1 MKKYTS
7 TASCRVRLS
16 REWTQAIQDT
26 IQYYQNAVSWLIPVA
41 QAEYDSFSMLKANAK
56 MTHMEKLVHS
66 TSKRK
71 AKYKGFDKK
80 FYKMPSY
87 LRRSALVAAIGIVSS
102 FMSNLENWKKNGMK
116 GKKPKLRINHS
127 KMPCFYKG
135 NMFKTDEAGES
146 CQIKLRS
153 NGDWAFFSFFLKK
166 TDMEYIRRHYDFEDA
181 SAPTLERAG
190 RGYALRFAFEKQ
202 CVLEEEVHRI
212 CAVDL
217 GMNSDAVLSVM
228 DAEGTVSARKFIS
241 CTEEKDRLHALLDRI
256 GKQQS
261 SGNRKNKKLWAYA
274 QHMNEEICRKTVIET
289 IRFAREHGCGGIVM
303 EHLNFSKGM
312 KGSRRQK
319 FHHWRHRSIVQK
331 TEYKAHLNGMR
342 FSTVNAWN
350 TSRLAFDGTGK
361 VLRGKEIRNG
371 KIPKVYGLCEFP
383 SGKIYNCDLN
393 ASYNIGAR
401 YFIRQKTN
409 KLDAREK
416 TTIGAKVPQTKTRT
430 SQTLDTL
437 RQLNAV
443 LRYA

>member
-16 REWTQAIQDT
+16 KEWTQAVQDT
-26 IQYYQNAVSWLIPVA
+26 IQYYQNAVSWLIPIA
-41 QAEYDSFSMLKANAK
+41 LAEYDSFSMLGANAK

-87 LRRSALVAAIGIVSS
+87 LRRSALVSAIGIVSS
-102 FMSNLENWKKNGMK
+102 FMSNLDNWKKNGMK
-116 GKKPKLRINHS
+116 GKKPKLRIHHS

-135 NMFKTDEAGES
+135 NMFKANETGNT

-153 NGDWAFFSFFLKK
+153 DGDWAFFLFRLKK
-166 TDMEYIRRHYDFEDA
+166 TDLEYIRRHYDFEDA

-190 RGYALRFAFEKQ
+190 RSYALRFAFEKKY
-202 CVLEEEVHRI
+202 VLEEETRHI

-241 CTEEKDRLHALLDRI
+241 CAEEKDRLHALLDRI
-256 GKQQS
+256 GKQQA
-261 SGNRKNKKLWAYA
+261 SGNRKNKKLWAFA

-289 IRFAREHGCGGIVM
+289 IRFAREHGCGCIVM

-312 KGSRRQK
+312 KGSQKQK
-319 FHHWRHRSIVQK
+319 FHYWRHRCIVQK
-331 TEYKAHLNGMR
+331 MEYKAHLNGMR

-350 TSRLAFDGTGK
+350 TSRLAFDGSGK
-361 VLRGKEIRNG
+361 VVRGKEIRNK

-401 YFIRQKTN
+401 YFIRQKTK
-409 KLDAREK
+409 KLSDSEK
-416 TTIGAKVPQTKTRT
+416 ITIGAKVPQMKTRA

-437 RQLNAV
+437 RQLNTV
-443 LRYA
+443 LQYA